1 MAVEKDATTLPTP
14 AGQGWAQEEKLTGA
28 AGWVRM
34 QFLMIAMR
42 SSRSATAMGSWHLQ
56 FAPTR
61 PSTQHS
67 NTPGAAGGNLFWLW
81 KRPLGPLGAEEL
93 WKRLPCHETRALEK
107 ATGSTLLKSFGK
119 GSPHGKRLWERPPTS
134 AWEWLWKRVL
144 TQILCTGLASPKW
157 AGHDKLL
164 TD

>member
-1 MAVEKDATTLPTP
+1 LNSLLEHANVHIISYVNTRVRQMAVEKDATTLPTP

-61 PSTQHS
+61 PSTAIHQE
-67 NTPGAAGGNLFWLW
+67 LL
-81 KRPLGPLGAEEL
+81 EE
-93 WKRLPCHETRALEK
+93 
-107 ATGSTLLKSFGK
+107 
-119 GSPHGKRLWERPPTS
+119 
-134 AWEWLWKRVL
+134 
-144 TQILCTGLASPKW
+144 I
-157 AGHDKLL
+157 
-164 TD
+164 

>member
-1 MAVEKDATTLPTP
+1 LNSLLEHANVHIISYVNTRVRQMAVEKDATTLPTP

-93 WKRLPCHETRALEK
+93 WKRLP
-107 ATGSTLLKSFGK
+107 
-119 GSPHGKRLWERPPTS
+119 KRLAMKHEKKCPGNRHQT
-134 AWEWLWKRVL
+134 VL
-144 TQILCTGLASPKW
+144 QRT
-157 AGHDKLL
+157 
-164 TD
+164 